1 MLLHHK
7 NPTPFVH
14 YRHNCLCGLLVLDL
28 IVSKDY
34 ALKRGWPTSATNQD
48 GGGGGGVIIDE
59 SACYDSLHN
68 GRFAGLYMEMEGG
81 VEVSVASL
89 LQKHDEEKQEQMRRA
104 DLEMQKKARFSVEE
118 ETINPMVPHIRQ
130 DAESRG
136 ATSGTDAHMDED
148 SSFTEVSKKK
158 EVESKKEQRRLPF
171 IIDRKQHQQEER
183 EKERK
188 TLSKKLNMQFIR
200 SMIFFEKEK
209 EIELRDSDA
218 SLRSNNDA
226 SNL

>member
-89 LQKHDEEKQEQMRRA
+89 LQKHDESKQEQMKRA
-104 DLEMQKKARFSVEE
+104 DLEMQRISISSMVC
-118 ETINPMVPHIRQ
+118 ETINPMVSHTRQ

-183 EKERK
+183 EKEQK